1 MCVISL
7 CTRGALDNSSRG
19 RSTAALGAM
28 IKLIAWTAV
37 ALAVALVV
45 LALAY
50 NYWLGSKYGDAYS
63 TVSLGASEMDV
74 RRIAGEPSWVTDG
87 TRWVEPQHAKD
98 ASELVPG
105 CVKELWYAMPWP
117 QPVRFSFCFDKSGAL
132 VHKYNRVSW

>member
-1 MCVISL
+1 
-7 CTRGALDNSSRG
+7 
-19 RSTAALGAM
+19 M
-28 IKLIAWTAV
+28 IKLIAWTAA

-74 RRIAGEPSWVTDG
+74 RKIAGEPSWVTDG

-132 VHKYNRVSW
+132 VHKYSWVSW